1 MSRTTSEHR
10 KTKETDVS
18 VSLALE
24 GSGEATVET
33 GVGFFDHLLTSF
45 AHHGLFDLTIQTSGD
60 LHIDDHHTVEDTAL
74 VLGTAFATA
83 LGERAGIAR
92 YGHAVVPMDE
102 ALASAAVDVGGRPY
116 AVVDLELRADRIG
129 SLSAQ
134 VIPHAIEALART
146 SGSTIHVT
154 SHGTNDHHVA
164 EAAFKALARAMR
176 SAVSVDPRRQ
186 GVPSTKGSM

>member
-18 VSLALE
+18 VSLALD
-24 GSGEATVET
+24 GSGEAAVET

-134 VIPHAIEALART
+134 VISHAIEALART